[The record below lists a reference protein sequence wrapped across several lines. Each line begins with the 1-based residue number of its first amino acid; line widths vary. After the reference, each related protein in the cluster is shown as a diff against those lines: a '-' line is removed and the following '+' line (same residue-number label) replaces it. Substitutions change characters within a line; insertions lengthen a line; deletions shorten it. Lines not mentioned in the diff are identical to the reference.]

1 MLGALMCYYNFF
13 RKIATETSYVGM
25 NERTWRESK
34 QRKTNQEINREKK
47 YIWKDTQTLRT
58 NFCSAVGRGM
68 VAIICKLID

>member
-1 MLGALMCYYNFF
+1 
-13 RKIATETSYVGM
+13 M

-58 NFCSAVGRGM
+58 NFCSAMGRGM
-68 VAIICKLID
+68 VAIIRKLIDEMYKKEKLSECYFENFLFNI